1 MVPSKAT
8 RNTNGINDWT
18 SEGCCDLLIAGKIAK
33 LSGVY
38 HTGIPLRIIHLPRKT
53 KKIKMRHL
61 FLIATVAFLS
71 ACGSHNHEQADG
83 TADAATDTTTTN
95 TGWFG
100 EEFEIT
106 EAVAASDVAKLMN
119 DSSSNE
125 FIVEG
130 TIQECCQKKGCW
142 MKVDMGEG
150 ESMRVSF
157 KDYGFFVPLDA
168 GGSTMTM
175 KGVAMYDTISVDFL
189 KHLAEDANATQ
200 EEIDA
205 ITEPELALT
214 FEATGVYIK

>member
-1 MVPSKAT
+1 MKY
-8 RNTNGINDWT
+8 
-18 SEGCCDLLIAGKIAK
+18 LIPV
-33 LSGVY
+33 LS
-38 HTGIPLRIIHLPRKT
+38 
-53 KKIKMRHL
+53 L
-61 FLIATVAFLS
+61 FFFT
-71 ACGSHNHEQADG
+71 ACGRQTTEN
-83 TADAATDTTTTN
+83 AAT

-100 EEFEIT
+100 EEFEVTETIT
-106 EAVAASDVAKLMN
+106 PAQVAGLMDAN
-119 DSSSNE
+119 SSNE

-142 MKVDMGEG
+142 MKVDMGNG

-168 GGSTMTM
+168 GGKTMIM
-175 KGVAMYDTISVDFL
+175 KGVAMYETIDVDFL

-214 FEATGVYIK
+214 FEATGVLIK

>member
-1 MVPSKAT
+1 M
-8 RNTNGINDWT
+8 
-18 SEGCCDLLIAGKIAK
+18 LIAA
-33 LSGVY
+33 
-38 HTGIPLRIIHLPRKT
+38 
-53 KKIKMRHL
+53 
-61 FLIATVAFLS
+61 VACLA
-71 ACGSHNHEQADG
+71 ACGSQNHETAEG
-83 TADAATDTTTTN
+83 TTEAADTTSAN

-100 EEFEIT
+100 EEFEMAEAIT
-106 EAVAASDVAKLMN
+106 PAEVPGLMS

-142 MKVDMGEG
+142 MKVDMENG

-168 GGSTMTM
+168 GGKTMTM
-175 KGVAMYDTISVDFL
+175 KGVAMYDTIGVDML

>member
-1 MVPSKAT
+1 MKYIIPIFSVLLLAACGGQTSTENHEEAT
-8 RNTNGINDWT
+8 AD
-18 SEGCCDLLIAGKIAK
+18 
-33 LSGVY
+33 
-38 HTGIPLRIIHLPRKT
+38 
-53 KKIKMRHL
+53 
-61 FLIATVAFLS
+61 TVA
-71 ACGSHNHEQADG
+71 
-83 TADAATDTTTTN
+83 TN

-100 EEFEIT
+100 EEFEVT
-106 EAVAASDVAKLMN
+106 ETVTPAEVARLMN
-119 DSSSNE
+119 DSSTNE

-142 MKVDMGEG
+142 MKVDMGNG

-168 GGSTMTM
+168 GGRTMTM
-175 KGVAMYDTISVDFL
+175 KGVAMYDTIPVDYL

-214 FEATGVYIK
+214 FEATGVLIK

>member
-1 MVPSKAT
+1 MMKYFIPVVA
-8 RNTNGINDWT
+8 
-18 SEGCCDLLIAGKIAK
+18 IA
-33 LSGVY
+33 L
-38 HTGIPLRIIHLPRKT
+38 
-53 KKIKMRHL
+53 
-61 FLIATVAFLS
+61 LS
-71 ACGSHNHEQADG
+71 ACGSHEHENTDSTTSEQTEE
-83 TADAATDTTTTN
+83 TAPK

-106 EAVAASDVAKLMN
+106 ETVSASEVPALMS

-142 MKVDMGEG
+142 MKVDMGDG

-157 KDYGFFVPLDA
+157 KDYEFFVPLDA
-168 GGSTMTM
+168 AGKTMTM
-175 KGVAMYDTISVDFL
+175 KGLAMYDTIDVDML
-189 KHLAEDANATQ
+189 KHLAEDAGQTQ

-214 FEATGVYIK
+214 FEATGVHIK

>member
-1 MVPSKAT
+1 MKYILSLLAVAVLASCGSTKQE
-8 RNTNGINDWT
+8 NVET
-18 SEGCCDLLIAGKIAK
+18 SE
-33 LSGVY
+33 
-38 HTGIPLRIIHLPRKT
+38 TQT
-53 KKIKMRHL
+53 EE
-61 FLIATVAFLS
+61 ATT
-71 ACGSHNHEQADG
+71 E
-83 TADAATDTTTTN
+83 N

-100 EEFEIT
+100 EEFEIA
-106 EAVAASDVAKLMN
+106 EAITPAEVAKLMT

-125 FIVEG
+125 FVVEG

-142 MKVDMGEG
+142 MKVDMGDG

-168 GGSTMTM
+168 ENKTMTM
-175 KGVAMYDTISVDFL
+175 KGVAQYDTISVDFL

-205 ITEPELALT
+205 ITEPEMALT

>member
-1 MVPSKAT
+1 MKYIIPIFSVLLLAAC
-8 RNTNGINDWT
+8 GGQT
-18 SEGCCDLLIAGKIAK
+18 S
-33 LSGVY
+33 
-38 HTGIPLRIIHLPRKT
+38 TGNHDET
-53 KKIKMRHL
+53 
-61 FLIATVAFLS
+61 AADTVA
-71 ACGSHNHEQADG
+71 A
-83 TADAATDTTTTN
+83 N

-100 EEFEIT
+100 EEFEVT
-106 EAVAASDVAKLMN
+106 ETVTPAEVAALMN
-119 DSSSNE
+119 DSSTNE

-142 MKVDMGEG
+142 MKVDMGNG

-168 GGSTMTM
+168 GGRTMVM

-214 FEATGVYIK
+214 FEATGVLIK

>member
-1 MVPSKAT
+1 MIVAVS
-8 RNTNGINDWT
+8 
-18 SEGCCDLLIAGKIAK
+18 
-33 LSGVY
+33 
-38 HTGIPLRIIHLPRKT
+38 
-53 KKIKMRHL
+53 
-61 FLIATVAFLS
+61 FLA
-71 ACGSHNHEQADG
+71 ACGSHNHEHAEE
-83 TADAATDTTTTN
+83 TAETVADTTATN

-106 EAVAASDVAKLMN
+106 ETITPADVPGLMN
-119 DSSSNE
+119 DSSTNE

-142 MKVDMGEG
+142 MKVDMGDG

-157 KDYGFFVPLDA
+157 KDYEFFVPLDA
-168 GGSTMTM
+168 AGKTMTM
-175 KGVAMYDTISVDFL
+175 KGIAMYDTISVDYL

-214 FEATGVYIK
+214 FEATGVLIK

>member
-1 MVPSKAT
+1 MGLV
-8 RNTNGINDWT
+8 TNRYKLELYFCRKPNKMKYLVIIMA
-18 SEGCCDLLIAGKIAK
+18 IA
-33 LSGVY
+33 
-38 HTGIPLRIIHLPRKT
+38 
-53 KKIKMRHL
+53 L
-61 FLIATVAFLS
+61 FA
-71 ACGSHNHEQADG
+71 ACGSNNHEHADQA
-83 TADAATDTTTTN
+83 AESTDSTELMV
-95 TGWFG
+95 GWFG
-100 EEFEIT
+100 EEFELA
-106 EAVAASDVAKLMN
+106 EAVAASEVSGLMN
-119 DSSSNE
+119 DSSDNE

-142 MKVDMGEG
+142 MKVDMGDG

-168 GGSTMTM
+168 GGKTMTM
-175 KGVAMYDTISVDFL
+175 KGVAMYDTIDVDFL